1 MWEKRKL
8 DSTPLPPDGF
18 YSWLVYL
25 VELVEKHRYERPMP
39 FPPGLSREEI
49 RETLKAEFDELI
61 LVAGL
66 GEGRALLDV
75 LYLPDEQ
82 P

>member
-1 MWEKRKL
+1 MRKKRKS
-8 DSTPLPPDGF
+8 DGTPFPPDGF
-18 YSWLVYL
+18 DSWLGYL
-25 VELVEKHRYERPMP
+25 VYVVEKHRYERPMP

-49 RETLKAEFDELI
+49 REALKAEFDELI

-66 GEGRALLDV
+66 GGGRALLDD

>member
-1 MWEKRKL
+1 MWNKRKAGG
-8 DSTPLPPDGF
+8 TPLPPDGF
-18 YSWLVYL
+18 DSWLVYL

-39 FPPGLSREEI
+39 FPPSLSREEI
-49 RETLKAEFDELI
+49 REALKAELDELI

-66 GEGRALLDV
+66 GEGRALLGD